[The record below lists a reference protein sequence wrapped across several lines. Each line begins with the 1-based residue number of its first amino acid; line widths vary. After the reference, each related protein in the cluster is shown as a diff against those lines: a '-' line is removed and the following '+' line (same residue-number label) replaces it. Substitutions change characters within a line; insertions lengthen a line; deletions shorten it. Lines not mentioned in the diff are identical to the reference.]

1 MKLESTTSV
10 FLWIWILDLGIW
22 GEVYRGKGEIHVL
35 QSPELD
41 MKDTISMVSLHLR
54 FL

>member
-1 MKLESTTSV
+1 MKSESATFV

-22 GEVYRGKGEIHVL
+22 GEACRGKGEIHVL
-35 QSPELD
+35 QYPELD